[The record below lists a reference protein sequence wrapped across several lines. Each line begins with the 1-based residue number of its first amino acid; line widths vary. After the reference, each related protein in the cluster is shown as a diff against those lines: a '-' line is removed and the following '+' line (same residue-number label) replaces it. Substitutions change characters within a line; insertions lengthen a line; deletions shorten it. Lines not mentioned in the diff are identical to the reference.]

1 MRIYQVYIGL
11 WFGLLCIAVV
21 NGALRDLVYGPT
33 LSELGAH
40 QLSTLTGCCAFF
52 LYTWLVGKRW
62 PIADG
67 ATAMKVGLMWL
78 LMTVAFETWMVMV
91 LQGKDLQALLHS
103 YDIASGQLWVLVLLT
118 ALLSPMA
125 VVKIRQRRSR

>member
-1 MRIYQVYIGL
+1 MTIYQVYIGL
-11 WFGLLCIAVV
+11 WFGLLCIAVA
-21 NGALRDLVYGPT
+21 NGALRELVYGPT

-40 QLSTLTGCCAFF
+40 QLSTLTACCAFF

-62 PIADG
+62 PIVDG
-67 ATAMKVGLMWL
+67 TTAMKIGLMWL
-78 LMTVAFETWMVMV
+78 LMTVVFETWMVMV

-118 ALLSPMA
+118 ALLSPLA
-125 VVKIRQRRSR
+125 VVKIRQWRSG